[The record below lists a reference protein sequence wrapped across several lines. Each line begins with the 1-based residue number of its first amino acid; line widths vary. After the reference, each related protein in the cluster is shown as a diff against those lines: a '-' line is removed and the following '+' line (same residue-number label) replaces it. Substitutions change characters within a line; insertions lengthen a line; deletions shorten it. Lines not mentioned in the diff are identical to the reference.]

1 MAYLYGDSTESPLE
15 TNYLEFLR
23 DALDFSVEILI
34 ADYRV
39 QALQET
45 VDEHKRAAEGE
56 LQHLRALSERVNQ
69 VMSEP
74 FGSPQSPAQRCAAQI
89 RQGAEDAI
97 MRMAGQIKQALSD
110 QLAQVSNQVQR
121 ERTSPLRAIE
131 MLLRHR
137 GLPDSSSHVEVTLA
151 PGGLGGYAAQVRGR
165 ADIGLEWTQVLEIP
179 SSHLFGQL
187 VKVERLSPNLEV
199 KLPEKSGGWRRKGM
213 RVRAH
218 RIGGKY
224 ITEVIHAPHQAT
236 VKLRAAPEE
245 DEAGYNVLVS
255 AAEPRV
261 RLVQVAKGGDHSP
274 PFEPMEDD
282 AVRFLEL
289 VRMLTESAD
298 DLGQNR
304 STLRE
309 ARIDGKP
316 LGESESPAV
325 LVKRLVAKM
334 APVVT
339 EIARHSLAP
348 DELVL
353 KRVVTDD
360 RREEVFVSKA
370 DLISKLDPV
379 PVALRGVFAPLGLG
393 DLGRPGPAVKA
404 SGSRGGRGTDG
415 RGRATDGR
423 SAGPARV
430 DTDDPI
436 TETKDIRPSPR
447 TSELPPMS
455 GLPGM
460 SPAQQARPGDRSG
473 PAVAA
478 PVIAARS
485 GPVHPTVRG
494 MNPLQAPAGPRSGP
508 NGGYAPGNSGPQS
521 AGKRSPADDDD
532 VTIVAEARDKI
543 RPPATRP
550 PGPPPG
556 APSSSTSEDS
566 IDVALSELEHENN

>member
-1 MAYLYGDSTESPLE
+1 
-15 TNYLEFLR
+15 
-23 DALDFSVEILI
+23 
-34 ADYRV
+34 
-39 QALQET
+39 
-45 VDEHKRAAEGE
+45 
-56 LQHLRALSERVNQ
+56 
-69 VMSEP
+69 
-74 FGSPQSPAQRCAAQI
+74 
-89 RQGAEDAI
+89 
-97 MRMAGQIKQALSD
+97 
-110 QLAQVSNQVQR
+110 
-121 ERTSPLRAIE
+121 
-131 MLLRHR
+131 
-137 GLPDSSSHVEVTLA
+137 
-151 PGGLGGYAAQVRGR
+151 
-165 ADIGLEWTQVLEIP
+165 
-179 SSHLFGQL
+179 
-187 VKVERLSPNLEV
+187 
-199 KLPEKSGGWRRKGM
+199 M

-224 ITEVIHAPHQAT
+224 ITEVIHTPHQAT

-261 RLVQVAKGGDHSP
+261 RLVQVNKGGDHSP

-316 LGESESPAV
+316 LGESDSPAI

-360 RREEVFVSKA
+360 RREEVFVAKA

-379 PVALRGVFAPLGLG
+379 PIALRGVFAPLGLG
-393 DLGRPGPAVKA
+393 DLGRPGPPVKA
-404 SGSRGGRGTDG
+404 PGSRGGRGTDG
-415 RGRATDGR
+415 RGRGTDGR
-423 SAGPARV
+423 GAGPPQRV
-430 DTDDPI
+430 DTDEPI

-447 TSELPPMS
+447 TSELAPMS

-460 SPAQQARPGDRSG
+460 SPTPQARPGDSRA

-478 PVIAARS
+478 PVVAARS

-494 MNPLQAPAGPRSGP
+494 MNPLQQPAGPRGP

-521 AGKRSPADDDD
+521 AGKRSPADDEDD
-532 VTIVAEARDKI
+532 VTIVAEAREKL
-543 RPPATRP
+543 RPPPTA
-550 PGPPPG
+550 PPPG
-556 APSSSTSEDS
+556 APSSSRNEDS

>member
-74 FGSPQSPAQRCAAQI
+74 FGSAQSPAQRCAAQI

-137 GLPDSSSHVEVTLA
+137 GLPDSTSHVEVTLA
-151 PGGLGGYAAQVRGR
+151 AGGLGGYSAQVRGR

-199 KLPEKSGGWRRKGM
+199 KLPEKGGGWRRKGM

-255 AAEPRV
+255 TAEPRV

-289 VRMLTESAD
+289 VRLLTESAD

-316 LGESESPAV
+316 LGESESPAI

-360 RREEVFVSKA
+360 RREEVFVAKA

-379 PVALRGVFAPLGLG
+379 PMALRGVFAPLGLG
-393 DLGRPGPAVKA
+393 DLGRPGPAAKVA
-404 SGSRGGRGTDG
+404 GGRGGRGTDG
-415 RGRATDGR
+415 RG
-423 SAGPARV
+423 AGPQRV
-430 DTDDPI
+430 DTDEPI

-460 SPAQQARPGDRSG
+460 APSPQARPGDSRAPAVTSPVVAAARSG
-473 PAVAA
+473 PVHG
-478 PVIAARS
+478 

-494 MNPLQAPAGPRSGP
+494 MNPLQAPAGPRSP

-532 VTIVAEARDKI
+532 VTIVAEAREKL
-543 RPPATRP
+543 RPPPTKPPAAPGSTR
-550 PGPPPG
+550 
-556 APSSSTSEDS
+556 SEDS
-566 IDVALSELEHENN
+566 IDVALSELEHEK

>member
-1 MAYLYGDSTESPLE
+1 
-15 TNYLEFLR
+15 
-23 DALDFSVEILI
+23 
-34 ADYRV
+34 
-39 QALQET
+39 
-45 VDEHKRAAEGE
+45 
-56 LQHLRALSERVNQ
+56 
-69 VMSEP
+69 
-74 FGSPQSPAQRCAAQI
+74 
-89 RQGAEDAI
+89 
-97 MRMAGQIKQALSD
+97 
-110 QLAQVSNQVQR
+110 
-121 ERTSPLRAIE
+121 
-131 MLLRHR
+131 
-137 GLPDSSSHVEVTLA
+137 
-151 PGGLGGYAAQVRGR
+151 
-165 ADIGLEWTQVLEIP
+165 
-179 SSHLFGQL
+179 
-187 VKVERLSPNLEV
+187 
-199 KLPEKSGGWRRKGM
+199 
-213 RVRAH
+213 
-218 RIGGKY
+218 
-224 ITEVIHAPHQAT
+224 
-236 VKLRAAPEE
+236 
-245 DEAGYNVLVS
+245 
-255 AAEPRV
+255 
-261 RLVQVAKGGDHSP
+261 
-274 PFEPMEDD
+274 
-282 AVRFLEL
+282 
-289 VRMLTESAD
+289 
-298 DLGQNR
+298 
-304 STLRE
+304 
-309 ARIDGKP
+309 
-316 LGESESPAV
+316 
-325 LVKRLVAKM
+325 M

-360 RREEVFVSKA
+360 RREEVFVAKA

-423 SAGPARV
+423 NAGPAPRV

-478 PVIAARS
+478 PVVAARS

-494 MNPLQAPAGPRSGP
+494 MNPLQPPAGPRSGP
-508 NGGYAPGNSGPQS
+508 NGGYPGNSGPHS

-532 VTIVAEARDKI
+532 VTIVAEARDKL
-543 RPPATRP
+543 RPPATKP

-556 APSSSTSEDS
+556 APSSSKNEDS

>member
-34 ADYRV
+34 SDYRV

-45 VDEHKRAAEGE
+45 VDDHKRSAEAE
-56 LQHLRALSERVNQ
+56 LQHLRALSEKVNQ

-110 QLAQVSNQVQR
+110 QLAQVASQVQR

-131 MLLRHR
+131 ILLRHR
-137 GLPDSSSHVEVTLA
+137 GLPDSTSHVEVTLA
-151 PGGLGGYAAQVRGR
+151 PGGHGGYAAQVRGR

-218 RIGGKY
+218 RIGAKY
-224 ITEVIHAPHQAT
+224 ITEVIHAAHQAT
-236 VKLRAAPEE
+236 VKLRAAPED

-255 AAEPRV
+255 TSEPRV

-282 AVRFLEL
+282 AIRFLEL

-316 LGESESPAV
+316 LGDYESPAI

-360 RREEVFVSKA
+360 RREEVFVAKA

-379 PVALRGVFAPLGLG
+379 PMALRGVFAPLGLG
-393 DLGRPGPAVKA
+393 DLGRPSQGLKA
-404 SGSRGGRGTDG
+404 AGNRGGRGTDG
-415 RGRATDGR
+415 RGG
-423 SAGPARV
+423 GPPQRV
-430 DTDDPI
+430 DTDEPI
-436 TETKDIRPSPR
+436 TETKDIHPAPR
-447 TSELPPMS
+447 ASELPPMS

-460 SPAQQARPGDRSG
+460 SPMPQPRPGDGRG
-473 PAVAA
+473 AAVASPIVA
-478 PVIAARS
+478 PRTGPT

-494 MNPLQAPAGPRSGP
+494 MNPLQAPAGPRSS
-508 NGGYAPGNSGPQS
+508 NGYAPGNSGPQS

-543 RPPATRP
+543 RPPATK
-550 PGPPPG
+550 PPP
-556 APSSSTSEDS
+556 APGKSPSSEDS
-566 IDVALSELEHENN
+566 IDVALSELEHDN